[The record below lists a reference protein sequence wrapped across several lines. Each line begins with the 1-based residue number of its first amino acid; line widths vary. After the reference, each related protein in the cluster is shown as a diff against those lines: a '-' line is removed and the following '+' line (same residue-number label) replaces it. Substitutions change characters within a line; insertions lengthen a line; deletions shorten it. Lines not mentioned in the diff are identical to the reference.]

1 MSEKGE
7 RMEITS
13 TDLLE
18 QASVELWEM
27 CTQAALD
34 GFNAGEDGLTPD
46 EFKQRIAEFTERLRK
61 FQRDVFPS
69 RSNATHDGRG
79 TRTVDGIVGNFSLE
93 GETSGICGGASKQV
107 DPKPSPNISNKELS
121 TSL

>member
-1 MSEKGE
+1 MSKQSE

-34 GFNAGEDGLTPD
+34 GFNAGKHGLTPD
-46 EFKQRIAEFTERLRK
+46 EFKQIPTEFTERLRK
-61 FQRDVFPS
+61 FQLDVFPS
-69 RSNATHDGRG
+69 RSN
-79 TRTVDGIVGNFSLE
+79 
-93 GETSGICGGASKQV
+93 K
-107 DPKPSPNISNKELS
+107 
-121 TSL
+121 